1 MKQNIFSELFKALRT
16 IGKSFGFP
24 AHCNESRT
32 YNLAEDELFAA
43 VKSAF
48 ENLGW
53 LAFEIRQ
60 GGREFHKELHNSP
73 MTWGEE
79 FTVQLLA
86 GGVIQVESRCTSGG
100 WRSAPQIFDFG
111 ANRQNVETFFA
122 QVEREIK
129 DATNVISQ
137 S

>member
-1 MKQNIFSELFKALRT
+1 MKQNIFSDLFKALLT

-24 AHCNESRT
+24 ARCSESRT
-32 YNLAEDELFAA
+32 YNLAEDELLVA

-53 LAFEIRQ
+53 LAYEIRQ
-60 GGREFHKELHNSP
+60 GGKEIHKWLHNSP

-79 FTVQLLA
+79 FTVKFLA
-86 GGVIQVESRCTSGG
+86 GGVVQVESRCTSGG

-129 DATNVISQ
+129 AAEAKL
-137 S
+137 